1 MATQEWTDR
10 QAQRRVRPA
19 ADWRPAGGD
28 YKDVRYEVADMTP
41 SAAAGAEPAR
51 SRVAKI
57 TIDRPEVRNAFR
69 PETVVELSDAFERA
83 REDTEVG
90 VIVLTGEGPL
100 AFCSGGDQRVRGD
113 TGYVAAGA
121 AVGRFHVT
129 DLHLQ
134 MRRLPKPI
142 VAMVA
147 GYAIGGGHV
156 LHVICDL
163 TIAAD
168 NARFGQTGPQVGS
181 FDGGFGASLLAA
193 QVGPKKAKEIWFLCR
208 QYTAAEALEMGL
220 VNTVVP
226 LEELEEETVRWC
238 REMLALSPFAL
249 RLLKAS
255 FNAAEDGLAGIQQ
268 LAHDANLLFYGSE
281 EAQEGRDAYR
291 EKRRPDFGKFPKRP

>member
-1 MATQEWTDR
+1 MGTEERTI
-10 QAQRRVRPA
+10 RPA
-19 ADWRPAGGD
+19 ADWRPGAEYED
-28 YKDVRYEVADMTP
+28 IRYEIAD
-41 SAAAGAEPAR
+41 GI
-51 SRVAKI
+51 AKI

-69 PETVVELSDAFERA
+69 PETVVELRDAFERA
-83 REDTEVG
+83 REDIDVG

-113 TGYVAAGA
+113 SGYMTGGQG
-121 AVGRFHVT
+121 VGRFHVT
-129 DLHLQ
+129 DLHVQ
-134 MRRLPKPI
+134 IRRTPKPV

-156 LHVICDL
+156 LHVVCDL

-168 NARFGQTGPQVGS
+168 NARFGQTGPKVGS
-181 FDGGFGASLLAA
+181 FDGGFGASVLARL
-193 QVGPKKAKEIWFLCR
+193 VGPKKAKEIWFLCR
-208 QYTAAEALEMGL
+208 QYGADEALRMGL

-238 REMLALSPFAL
+238 REMLALSPFSL

-255 FNAAEDGLAGIQQ
+255 FNASEDGLAGIQQ
-268 LAHDANLLFYGSE
+268 LAHDANLLFYMSE

-291 EKRRPDFGKFPKRP
+291 EKRKPDFSRFPKRA